1 MELND
6 AFRRIIGQHWRLLST
21 CLAGGL
27 VLGLLFAPHGTEY
40 SASARLVL
48 DTPDPVARAQSEA
61 IADTAKAIATSPS
74 QVSAALRRAGVRRGD
89 PADFAKNH
97 VSVRALGSS
106 GVLELSVTDRNR
118 TAAASVAN
126 ALASLLIRTRLT
138 VSTGETSRIFSE
150 LDTRTTELNKKISA
164 TDDYLNALSLR
175 IASAPGPQSANR
187 LRVKR
192 DAAQSAVDFLVQQRS
207 VLESERVSLLSA
219 SAQRPKP
226 SIISAAT
233 PPVAAQPSRRL
244 VYLLLGAVLGLIL
257 GVGAAGLVETIRP
270 TLVGGDILAGEL
282 DAALLGKLKPGAA
295 QTSATDVG
303 ARLRLAAE
311 AAHVRNVALVS
322 AGPNVDLHRL
332 AESLGT
338 SRAAGTPSTTRNGD
352 SDARANL
359 RPLRIGAFNPESPPF
374 NNGVRSGLVLVSPTA
389 LKKTELSDIAYLLKA
404 SHLPLLGVITYAS
417 PESRLRRGVKN
428 RIKLRKSEAT

>member
-6 AFRRIIGQHWRLLST
+6 ALRRIIGQHWRLLSA
-21 CLAGGL
+21 CLVGGL
-27 VLGLLFAPHGTEY
+27 VLGLLFAPHGRVY

-61 IADTAKAIATSPS
+61 ISDTAKAIATSPS
-74 QVSAALRRAGVRRGD
+74 QVSAALRRAGVQRGD

-118 TAAASVAN
+118 TAAASIAN
-126 ALASLLIRTRLT
+126 ALASLLISTRLT
-138 VSTGETSRIFSE
+138 VSTGETSRIFSD
-150 LDTRTTELNKKISA
+150 LDRRTTELNRKISA
-164 TDDYLNALSLR
+164 TNDYLNTLSLG
-175 IASAPGPQSANR
+175 IAAAPGPQSANR
-187 LRVKR
+187 LRIKR

-233 PPVAAQPSRRL
+233 PPLAAQPSRRL

-282 DAALLGKLKPGAA
+282 DAALLGKLKPDAAHAGA
-295 QTSATDVG
+295 SDVG

-338 SRAAGTPSTTRNGD
+338 TRAAGGGSTRNGH
-352 SDARANL
+352 SDARGGL
-359 RPLRIGAFNPESPPF
+359 HPLRIGAFNPESPPF
-374 NNGVRSGLVLVSPTA
+374 NNGARSGLVLVSPTA
-389 LKKTELSDIAYLLKA
+389 LKKTELSDIAYLMKA
-404 SHLPLLGVITYAS
+404 SQLPLLGVITYAT

-428 RIKLRKSEAT
+428 RINLLKGDAT